1 LYIIKGAAMMTTSFA
16 NPSVYPEPTLTHLK
30 AAFLEPVL
38 VVAAALF
45 WVLALPVVATW
56 LVALKIWEVVVAL
69 SLGNAVRPNPLIL
82 RYGPLK
88 GRAAR
93 EIAPVAQV

>member
-1 LYIIKGAAMMTTSFA
+1 MMTTSFA
-16 NPSVYPEPTLTHLK
+16 NSSVYPEPTHTHLK
-30 AAFLEPVL
+30 TALLEPVL
-38 VVAAALF
+38 VAGAALF

-56 LVALKIWEVVVAL
+56 LIALKIWEVVVAL

-88 GRAAR
+88 SRPAR
-93 EIAPVAQV
+93 QIAPVAQV